1 MTETNAVSSTMK
13 PVPQTNAV
21 APSDDRREWL
31 RIDDQVLLEYRLTT
45 ESEDTPAVDE
55 FNGTPESITASIAKP
70 TSDLM
75 ARSGEALQDSL
86 LVPWLKK
93 IDWLLELTLK
103 HLAASHPGGV
113 PMARVTDVNLSGGG
127 VAFVAKRAMAVGQD
141 LALKLILPPFTPIQ
155 TTARITRVVPA
166 KSGDAGFEIGTQF
179 ISISPDD
186 QEALIR
192 HILLTQAERL
202 RARRAG
208 STRPG

>member
-1 MTETNAVSSTMK
+1 MNAL
-13 PVPQTNAV
+13 PQTTA
-21 APSDDRREWL
+21 AASSDDRREWL

-45 ESEDTPAVDE
+45 ESADSPVADE
-55 FNGTPESITASIAKP
+55 MKATPESVAASIAKP

-113 PMARVTDVNLSGGG
+113 AMARVTDVNLSGGG
-127 VAFVAKRAMAVGQD
+127 VAFVAKRALAVGQD

-166 KSGDAGFEIGTQF
+166 KGSDAGFEIGTQF

-208 STRPG
+208 ATRPG